1 MTHIH
6 GETVKEIKSE
16 AQSRMAKSVTDLSRA
31 MSTIRTGRAS
41 IALLDPI
48 KVDYYG
54 TPTPLNQMATLS
66 TPSSTSLAIQPWD
79 VTQIGAIEKAIL
91 SSELGI
97 NPVNDGKIIRLA
109 IPPLTK
115 ERRQELV
122 RRLHKVVE
130 EHRVAVRNIRRDAN
144 DAVKRLEKDKSI
156 SEDESRRGHDELQ
169 KVTDASIKE
178 INDAGELKEKEIME
192 IG

>member
-6 GETVKEIKSE
+6 GETVNEIKSE
-16 AQSRMAKSVTDLSRA
+16 AQSRMAKSVTDLGRA

-48 KVDYYG
+48 KIDYYG
-54 TPTPLNQMATLS
+54 TLTPLNQMATLS

-144 DAVKRLEKDKSI
+144 DAVKRLEKDKAI

-178 INDAGELKEKEIME
+178 INDAGDLKEKEIME

>member
-6 GETVKEIKSE
+6 GESVQEIKAE
-16 AQSRMAKSVTDLSRA
+16 AQSRMAKSVSDLSRA

-54 TPTPLNQMATLS
+54 TLTPLNQMATLS
-66 TPSSTSLAIQPWD
+66 TPSSTSLAVQPWD

-91 SSELGI
+91 GSDLGI

-115 ERRQELV
+115 ERRRELV
-122 RRLHKVVE
+122 RLLHKIIE
-130 EHRVAVRNIRRDAN
+130 QHRVAVRNIRRDAN
-144 DAVKRLEKDKSI
+144 EAVKRLEKDKSI
-156 SEDESRRGHDELQ
+156 SEDESRRGHDEMQ
-169 KVTDASIKE
+169 KVTDACIKE
-178 INDAGELKEKEIME
+178 INEAGALKEKEVME

>member
-6 GETVKEIKSE
+6 GESVQEIKAE
-16 AQSRMAKSVTDLSRA
+16 AQSRMAKSVSDLSRA

-54 TPTPLNQMATLS
+54 TLTPLNQMATLS
-66 TPSSTSLAIQPWD
+66 TPSSTSLAVQPWD
-79 VTQIGAIEKAIL
+79 VTQIGAIERAIL
-91 SSELGI
+91 GSDLGI

-115 ERRQELV
+115 ERRRELV
-122 RRLHKVVE
+122 RLLHKIVE
-130 EHRVAVRNIRRDAN
+130 QHRVAVRNIRRDAN
-144 DAVKRLEKDKSI
+144 EAVKRLEKDKSI
-156 SEDESRRGHDELQ
+156 SEDESRRGHDEMQ
-169 KVTDASIKE
+169 KVTDACIKE
-178 INDAGELKEKEIME
+178 INEAGALKEKEVME

>member
-6 GETVKEIKSE
+6 GESVQEIKAE
-16 AQSRMAKSVTDLSRA
+16 AQSRMAKSVGDLSRA

-54 TPTPLNQMATLS
+54 TLTPLNQMATLS
-66 TPSSTSLAIQPWD
+66 TPSSTSLAVQPWD

-91 SSELGI
+91 GSDLGI

-115 ERRQELV
+115 ERRRELV
-122 RRLHKVVE
+122 RLLHKIVE
-130 EHRVAVRNIRRDAN
+130 QHRVAVRNIRRDAN
-144 DAVKRLEKDKSI
+144 EAVKRLEKEKSI
-156 SEDESRRGHDELQ
+156 SEDESRRGHDEMQ
-169 KVTDASIKE
+169 KVTDACIKE
-178 INDAGELKEKEIME
+178 INEAGALKEKEVME

>member
-156 SEDESRRGHDELQ
+156 SKDESRRGHDELQ

>member
-6 GETVKEIKSE
+6 GESVQEIKAE
-16 AQSRMAKSVTDLSRA
+16 AESRMAKSVSDLSRA

-54 TPTPLNQMATLS
+54 TLTPLNQMATLS
-66 TPSSTSLAIQPWD
+66 TPSSTSLAVQPWD

-91 SSELGI
+91 GSDLGI

-115 ERRQELV
+115 ERRRELV
-122 RRLHKVVE
+122 RLLHKIVE
-130 EHRVAVRNIRRDAN
+130 QHRVAVRNIRRDAN
-144 DAVKRLEKDKSI
+144 EAVKRLEKDKSI
-156 SEDESRRGHDELQ
+156 SEDESRRGHDEMQ
-169 KVTDASIKE
+169 KVTDACIKD
-178 INDAGELKEKEIME
+178 INEAGALKEKEVME

>member
-6 GETVKEIKSE
+6 GESVQEIKAE
-16 AQSRMAKSVTDLSRA
+16 AESRMAKSVSDLSRA

-54 TPTPLNQMATLS
+54 TLTPLSQMATLS
-66 TPSSTSLAIQPWD
+66 TPSSTSLAVQPWD

-91 SSELGI
+91 GSDLGI

-115 ERRQELV
+115 ERRRELV
-122 RRLHKVVE
+122 RLLHKIVE
-130 EHRVAVRNIRRDAN
+130 QHRVAVRNIRRDAN
-144 DAVKRLEKDKSI
+144 EAVKRLEKDKSI
-156 SEDESRRGHDELQ
+156 SEDESRRGHDEMQ
-169 KVTDASIKE
+169 KVTDTCIKE
-178 INDAGELKEKEIME
+178 INEAGALKEKEVME

>member
-16 AQSRMAKSVTDLSRA
+16 AESRMAKSVTDLSRA

-48 KVDYYG
+48 KIDYYG
-54 TPTPLNQMATLS
+54 TLTPLNQMATLS

-79 VTQIGAIEKAIL
+79 VTQIGAIEKAIRT
-91 SSELGI
+91 SDLGI

-122 RRLHKVVE
+122 RRSHKIVE

-178 INDAGELKEKEIME
+178 INDAGDLKEKEIME

>member
-6 GETVKEIKSE
+6 GESVQEIKAE
-16 AQSRMAKSVTDLSRA
+16 AESRMAKSVSDLSRA

-54 TPTPLNQMATLS
+54 TLTPLNQMATLS
-66 TPSSTSLAIQPWD
+66 TPSSTSLAVQPWD

-91 SSELGI
+91 GSDLGI

-115 ERRQELV
+115 ERRRELV
-122 RRLHKVVE
+122 RLLHKIVE
-130 EHRVAVRNIRRDAN
+130 QHRVAVRNIRRDAN
-144 DAVKRLEKDKSI
+144 EAVKRLEKDKSI
-156 SEDESRRGHDELQ
+156 SEDESRRGHDEMQ
-169 KVTDASIKE
+169 KVTDTCIKE
-178 INDAGELKEKEIME
+178 INEAGALKEKEVME

>member
-6 GETVKEIKSE
+6 GESVQEIKAE
-16 AQSRMAKSVTDLSRA
+16 AQSRMAKSVSDLSRA

-54 TPTPLNQMATLS
+54 TLTPLNQMATLS
-66 TPSSTSLAIQPWD
+66 TPSSTSLAVQPWD

-91 SSELGI
+91 GSDLGI

-115 ERRQELV
+115 ERRRELV
-122 RRLHKVVE
+122 RLLHKIVE
-130 EHRVAVRNIRRDAN
+130 QHRVAVRNIRRDAN
-144 DAVKRLEKDKSI
+144 EAVKRLEKDKSI
-156 SEDESRRGHDELQ
+156 SEDESRRGHDEMQ
-169 KVTDASIKE
+169 KVTDACIKD
-178 INDAGELKEKEIME
+178 INEAGALKEKEVME

>member
-6 GETVKEIKSE
+6 GESVQEIKAE
-16 AQSRMAKSVTDLSRA
+16 AQSRMAKSVSDLSRA

-54 TPTPLNQMATLS
+54 TLTPLNQMATLS
-66 TPSSTSLAIQPWD
+66 TPSSTSLAVQPWD

-91 SSELGI
+91 GSDLGI

-115 ERRQELV
+115 ERRRELV
-122 RRLHKVVE
+122 RLLHKIVE
-130 EHRVAVRNIRRDAN
+130 QHRVAVRNIRRDAN
-144 DAVKRLEKDKSI
+144 EAVKRLEKDKSI
-156 SEDESRRGHDELQ
+156 SEDESRRGHDEMQ
-169 KVTDASIKE
+169 KVTDTCIKE
-178 INDAGELKEKEIME
+178 INEAGALKEKEVME